1 MDAKD
6 FENEKNLIDYH
17 LYLYELDASLELIR
31 QNIEKEV
38 KMQDLKMKDKA
49 IERYLNGKGHNNL
62 SLKERAA
69 LRRKAR

>member
-1 MDAKD
+1 
-6 FENEKNLIDYH
+6 
-17 LYLYELDASLELIR
+17 
-31 QNIEKEV
+31 
-38 KMQDLKMKDKA
+38 MKDKA